1 MQVSELITSL
11 EMLPQDAT
19 VDAMFSDDSGAYSVV
34 GTSTVELPDGRV
46 IAIVD
51 IEDTY
56 GPKGTVA

>member
-1 MQVSELITSL
+1 MNVSDLITEL
-11 EMLPQDAT
+11 QTLPPDAS

-34 GTSTVELPDGRV
+34 GTSTVSLPDGRV

-56 GPKGTVA
+56 GVSGVPA